1 MEWEFY
7 LVSFQTWQVLLTCF
21 LTRGPCN
28 SLPCHGILVTR
39 YLILFIRPLPRFAAS
54 STIAIN
60 LSCSF
65 VLQEFC
71 LSICRKISSLV
82 CLLFCLTH
90 IFHFCFSGNCVY
102 LFAMFLVVV
111 SFFCFAIITP
121 FSCHMLLISTPLALL
136 SFVSIVPC
144 AVYISSSLCY
154 LNLFCFFVISV
165 FFCTWFPRI
174 LDQLSWFRH
183 RS

>member
-1 MEWEFY
+1 MEWAFY
-7 LVSFQTWQVLLTCF
+7 LVCFQTWQVLLTYF
-21 LTRGPCN
+21 LLMAHVIHCPVMQFW
-28 SLPCHGILVTR
+28 SFGI
-39 YLILFIRPLPRFAAS
+39 LILFIRPLPRFTAS

-60 LSCSF
+60 WSCSF

-144 AVYISSSLCY
+144 AVYISSSL
-154 LNLFCFFVISV
+154 LFFIS
-165 FFCTWFPRI
+165 FLFLCHFC
-174 LDQLSWFRH
+174 
-183 RS
+183 